1 MNTYIHVC
9 IFFLG
14 LDSVSVEEVL
24 PYTIELE
31 ATLRRNLFTGYDVL
45 QKPTDRVDV
54 YVVLNVLA
62 LNAMN
67 IKAQTFS
74 VSGLFSLKWE
84 DERLKW
90 EGNLS
95 FISIRLLF
103 SNSRYMWVPPIILE
117 NTIGDNVPLGSDKV
131 FTKINP
137 MGIVSW
143 LPGGNF
149 EANCEVDVTYYPLD
163 TQVCT
168 LTITTMSYTMND
180 VMLIASDSS
189 TDLTGFTQNGEW
201 DVVAIATTNS
211 TAYLEGQPYSRI
223 HYTFTLRRRPLYH
236 ILNTMFP
243 VILMAS
249 LTIFVFKLP
258 PESGERIGMSLTVLL
273 AYAVYLTLISDDI
286 PRTSTSVSILSLY
299 LMIILALSALS
310 VILTIFVLDVY
321 FKSDDETVPDWLQ
334 SLTQGFLVRVTCWND
349 TCLSQSKVAP
359 KCDKATDESNTF
371 NILREASEVDH
382 SEKNKSGFESGNN
395 GNKRQTEPLGKY
407 KWKEIAQML
416 DKCFLYAYIL
426 FFVIATIVCIAV
438 LGSA

>member
-1 MNTYIHVC
+1 MA
-9 IFFLG
+9 
-14 LDSVSVEEVL
+14 SVDRMKAEVL

-31 ATLRRNLFTGYDVL
+31 TALRDDLFRGYDVL
-45 QKPTDRVDV
+45 QKPADTVDV

-62 LNAMN
+62 LNEMN
-67 IKAQTFS
+67 IKSQTFS
-74 VSGLFSLKWE
+74 VSGMFSLKWQ
-84 DERLKW
+84 DLRLQW
-90 EGNLS
+90 ASNFSL
-95 FISIRLLF
+95 FSIRLLF
-103 SNSRYMWVPPIILE
+103 SNSKHMWVPPIILE
-117 NTIGDNVPLGSDKV
+117 NTIGDNVSLGSEKV

-137 MGIVSW
+137 IGYVSW
-143 LPGGNF
+143 SPGGNY
-149 EANCEVDVTYYPLD
+149 EANCGVDVTYYPLD
-163 TQVCT
+163 KQTCT

-180 VMLIASDSS
+180 IRLIYLDPS
-189 TDLTGFTQNGEW
+189 TDLTGFTENGEW
-201 DVVAIATTNS
+201 DIVAIATTNS
-211 TAYLEGQPYSRI
+211 TSYFEEQPYSRI

-321 FKSDDETVPDWLQ
+321 FKSDDKTVPDWLQ
-334 SLTQGFLVRVTCWND
+334 SLTHGFLVRVTCWND

-359 KCDKATDESNTF
+359 KCDKATDESNAF
-371 NILREASEVDH
+371 DILREASEVDH
-382 SEKNKSGFESGNN
+382 SEKNKGDFESGNN
-395 GNKRQTEPLGKY
+395 GNKRQMEPMGKY

-416 DKCFLYAYIL
+416 DKCFLCAYIL
-426 FFVIATIVCIAV
+426 LFVIATIVCLAV
-438 LGSA
+438 LASA